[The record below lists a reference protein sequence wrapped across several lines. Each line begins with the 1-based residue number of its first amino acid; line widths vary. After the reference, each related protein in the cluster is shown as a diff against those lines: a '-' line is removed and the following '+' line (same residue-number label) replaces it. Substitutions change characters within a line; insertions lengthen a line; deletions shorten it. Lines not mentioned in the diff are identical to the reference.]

1 MKDQMNYYKHYE
13 KLMKM
18 KLEESI
24 VKTSEYHSFSEIYPR
39 ITESIRLK
47 REIERLNNKLKSEK
61 ERSSKFKIKRE
72 ITITKTK
79 LKKNNLL
86 KRLHGESKQEAI
98 FQRTLKLNSSK
109 MYVSSF
115 AKKSQNSFAKKYQ
128 KILGQP
134 IRNFQRKLRRSL
146 HRNLPPSLFN
156 LRELDVAEKGLALRE
171 WFQENRK
178 KIR

>member
-1 MKDQMNYYKHYE
+1 VKDQMNYYKHYE

-18 KLEESI
+18 NLEESI

-47 REIERLNNKLKSEK
+47 REIERLTNKLKSDK
-61 ERSSKFKIKRE
+61 ARSSKFKIKRE

-86 KRLHGESKQEAI
+86 KRLHSESKQEAI

-109 MYVSSF
+109 MHVS
-115 AKKSQNSFAKKYQ
+115 SFAKKYQ

-156 LRELDVAEKGLALRE
+156 LRELDVTEKGLALRE
-171 WFQENRK
+171 WLQENRK

>member
-47 REIERLNNKLKSEK
+47 REIERLTNKLKSEK
-61 ERSSKFKIKRE
+61 ARSSKFKIKRE

-98 FQRTLKLNSSK
+98 FQRKLKLGTTK
-109 MYVSSF
+109 MHVTSL
-115 AKKSQNSFAKKYQ
+115 AKKGYTTLRQAT
-128 KILGQP
+128 
-134 IRNFQRKLRRSL
+134 RKLRRKL
-146 HRNLPPSLFN
+146 RRLMHRHLPPSIFN

-171 WFQENRK
+171 WLQENRK

>member
-18 KLEESI
+18 NLEESI
-24 VKTSEYHSFSEIYPR
+24 VKTSEYHSFSEIFPR

-47 REIERLNNKLKSEK
+47 RNIERLTNKLKSEK
-61 ERSSKFKIKRE
+61 ARSSKFKIKRE

-86 KRLHGESKQEAI
+86 KRLHSESKQEAI

-109 MYVSSF
+109 MHVSSF
-115 AKKSQNSFAKKYQ
+115 AKKRYMTLEHA
-128 KILGQP
+128 IT
-134 IRNFQRKLRRSL
+134 NFRKKLRRSM
-146 HRNLPPSLFN
+146 HRRLPPSIFN
-156 LRELDVAEKGLALRE
+156 LRELDASEKGLELRE
-171 WFQENRK
+171 WIQENRK
-178 KIR
+178 KSR

>member
-24 VKTSEYHSFSEIYPR
+24 VKTSEYHSFSEIYPH
-39 ITESIRLK
+39 IAESIRLK
-47 REIERLNNKLKSEK
+47 REIERLTNKLKSEK
-61 ERSSKFKIKRE
+61 VRSSKFKIRRE
-72 ITITKTK
+72 ISITKTK
-79 LKKNNLL
+79 LRKNNLF
-86 KRLHGESKQEAI
+86 KRIHRESKQEAI
-98 FQRTLKLNSSK
+98 FQRKLKLGTTK

-115 AKKSQNSFAKKYQ
+115 IKKGYTT
-128 KILGQP
+128 LGRS
-134 IRNFQRKLRRSL
+134 IRKLRRSI

-156 LRELDVAEKGLALRE
+156 LRELDATEKGLALRE
-171 WFQENRK
+171 WLQENRK

>member
-1 MKDQMNYYKHYE
+1 MNYYKHYE

-18 KLEESI
+18 KIEESI

-47 REIERLNNKLKSEK
+47 REIERLTNEYKSEK
-61 ERSSKFKIKRE
+61 ARSSKFKIKRE

-79 LKKNNLL
+79 LKKNNLI

-98 FQRTLKLNSSK
+98 FQRTMKHNSSK
-109 MYVSSF
+109 MYIPL
-115 AKKSQNSFAKKYQ
+115 FAKKYQ

-134 IRNFQRKLRRSL
+134 IRKLRRSM
-146 HRNLPPSLFN
+146 RKNLPPSLFN
-156 LRELDVAEKGLALRE
+156 LRELDAAEKGLALRE
-171 WFQENRK
+171 WLQEKRK

>member
-1 MKDQMNYYKHYE
+1 VKDQINYYKHYE

-18 KLEESI
+18 NLEESI

-47 REIERLNNKLKSEK
+47 RELERLTNKLKFEK
-61 ERSSKFKIKRE
+61 ARSTKFKIKRE

-86 KRLHGESKQEAI
+86 KRLHGESKQEAS
-98 FQRTLKLNSSK
+98 FHRKFKLNTSK
-109 MYVSSF
+109 MHVS
-115 AKKSQNSFAKKYQ
+115 SFAKKYQ
-128 KILGQP
+128 KILGQS
-134 IRNFQRKLRRSL
+134 IKNFQRKLRRSL

-171 WFQENRK
+171 WLQEKRK

>member
-18 KLEESI
+18 KIEESI
-24 VKTSEYHSFSEIYPR
+24 LKTSEYHSFSEIYPR

-47 REIERLNNKLKSEK
+47 REIERLTNEYKSEK
-61 ERSSKFKIKRE
+61 ARSSKFKIKRE

-98 FQRTLKLNSSK
+98 FQRTMKHNSSK
-109 MYVSSF
+109 MHVP
-115 AKKSQNSFAKKYQ
+115 SFAKKYP
-128 KILGQP
+128 KIGGQP

-156 LRELDVAEKGLALRE
+156 LRELDVAEKGFALRE
-171 WFQENRK
+171 WLQENRK

>member
-18 KLEESI
+18 TLEQSI

-47 REIERLNNKLKSEK
+47 REIERLTNKLKSEK
-61 ERSSKFKIKRE
+61 ERSAKIKIKKE
-72 ITITKTK
+72 INIAKTK
-79 LKKNNLL
+79 LRKNNLL
-86 KRLHGESKQEAI
+86 KRLHGENKQEAN
-98 FQRTLKLNSSK
+98 FHRKLKLNTSK

-115 AKKSQNSFAKKYQ
+115 AKKRYMTLEHAITNFRKK
-128 KILGQP
+128 I
-134 IRNFQRKLRRSL
+134 RRSM
-146 HRNLPPSLFN
+146 HRHLPPSIFN
-156 LRELDVAEKGLALRE
+156 LRELDATEKGLALRE
-171 WFQENRK
+171 WLQENRK

>member
-1 MKDQMNYYKHYE
+1 
-13 KLMKM
+13 M

-24 VKTSEYHSFSEIYPR
+24 MKTSEYHSFSEIYPR

-47 REIERLNNKLKSEK
+47 REIERLTNEYKSEK
-61 ERSSKFKIKRE
+61 ARSSKFKIKRE

-98 FQRTLKLNSSK
+98 FQRTLKHNTSK
-109 MYVSSF
+109 MHF
-115 AKKSQNSFAKKYQ
+115 PSFAKKYQ

-146 HRNLPPSLFN
+146 H
-156 LRELDVAEKGLALRE
+156 
-171 WFQENRK
+171 
-178 KIR
+178 